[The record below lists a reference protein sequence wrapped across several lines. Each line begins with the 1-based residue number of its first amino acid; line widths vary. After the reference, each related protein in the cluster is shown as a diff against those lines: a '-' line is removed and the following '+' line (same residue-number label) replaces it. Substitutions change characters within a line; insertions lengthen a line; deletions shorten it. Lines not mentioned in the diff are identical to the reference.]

1 MNWRCSRA
9 GLMMIVA
16 AIAVGVPSSRAL
28 AQEVPPIDSGTID
41 ASTQAALDAGD
52 ASLAD
57 VEIYTG
63 ELHSD
68 ARDGEAE
75 LDGAK
80 LMAAGALEVDPAAIQ
95 AAAKAA
101 AIAQARAEAQ
111 AKCAMSAP
119 PGTLRGGSERYGLS
133 RICQESI
140 AQAATPQAANAM
152 LFMFANLGVPYSAP
166 LRQVPGFFDCSSYA
180 MSAYQAAGVRVS
192 QNGIMPSTHSIA
204 PHSGFSSYGWL
215 KTVTAKNA
223 RPGDMFLW
231 VPPERTGHV
240 AVKLWGG
247 FMIHTA
253 HTGDVSHI
261 QADSAYSPPAVIR
274 RVIP

>member
-1 MNWRCSRA
+1 MSRRLSRSA
-9 GLMMIVA
+9 LA
-16 AIAVGVPSSRAL
+16 AIVVGMAVGVPSSRAM
-28 AQEVPPIDSGTID
+28 AQEAPPIDIGTID

-63 ELHSD
+63 ELNSD
-68 ARDGEAE
+68 ARDGESE

-101 AIAQARAEAQ
+101 ALAQAKAEAQ

-119 PGTLRGGSERYGLS
+119 PGTLRGGSEKFGLS

-140 AQAATPQAANAM
+140 AQAATPQAASAL
-152 LFMFANLGVPYSAP
+152 LFMFANLGVPYSGP
-166 LRQVPGFFDCSSYA
+166 LRQTPGFFDCSSYA
-180 MSAYQAAGVRVS
+180 MSAYQAAGVSVS
-192 QNGIMPSTHSIA
+192 QKGILPSSHSIA
-204 PHSGFSSYGWL
+204 PHSGFSTYSWL
-215 KTVTAKNA
+215 QTVTSKNA
-223 RPGDMFLW
+223 RPGDMFVW

-247 FMIHTA
+247 FMIQTSR
-253 HTGDVSHI
+253 TGDVSHI
-261 QADSAYSPPAVIR
+261 QADDVYGPPAVIR